1 MSNSDSEQLTQEAIG
16 WHIRLQDAPAAHW
29 EAFTLWLEHSPFHVA
44 AYDAVA
50 IADHG
55 LGSLQAAPIASN
67 DDVAVVPA
75 PPRTSRLR
83 LAWPFAAIAALL
95 LAIIFAYPLYG
106 PGAGVTAFAT
116 APGENRSV
124 TLADGTRID
133 MNGATRLTLD
143 SRNPRLA
150 SLEAGEATFHVVH
163 NADAPF
169 VVAAGETTLR
179 DVGTVFNVVRE
190 GERIDIGVAEGA
202 VLYNPDAEA
211 IQLNAGQRLRF
222 AGAAHAT
229 EISRVDPQAVGAW
242 HRGRLIYDNAPLA
255 TVAADIARTLGTTVV
270 ADPAVATLPFTG
282 VITID
287 RDQPAFFHKLDGLL
301 DVAVVREGTGW
312 RLVAGGRA
320 PS

>member
-16 WHIRLQDAPAAHW
+16 WRIRLQDAPAAHW
-29 EAFTLWLEHSPFHVA
+29 EAFTLWLERSPYHAA

-55 LGSLQAAPIASN
+55 LGGLQALPIASN
-67 DDVAVVPA
+67 DDIAMAPA
-75 PPRTSRLR
+75 PARKSHLR
-83 LAWPFAAIAALL
+83 LALPFAAIAALL
-95 LAIIFAYPLYG
+95 LAMILAYPLYG
-106 PGAGVTAFAT
+106 PGAGVTTFAT
-116 APGENRSV
+116 APGQSRSV

-133 MNGATRLTLD
+133 MNGATRLALD
-143 SRNPRLA
+143 SRHPRRV
-150 SLEAGEATFHVVH
+150 SLEGGEATFHVVH
-163 NADAPF
+163 DADTPF

-190 GERIDIGVAEGA
+190 GERIDVAVAEGA

-222 AGAAHAT
+222 AGAGHGT
-229 EISRVDPQAVGAW
+229 RIGRVDPQAVGAW
-242 HRGRLIYDNAPLA
+242 HQGRLVYDNAPLA
-255 TVAADIARTLGTTVV
+255 TVAADIARTLGTTLV
-270 ADPAVATLPFTG
+270 ADPAVATRPFTG

-287 RDQPAFFHKLDGLL
+287 RDQPAFFRKLDGLL